1 MPEYSI
7 FKKTLSLK
15 SLWRIAFVW
24 LHVFDLVSWQCVDL
38 QLKSKR
44 TSMWKIQIKFKWFCW
59 EEKLFLEQKKEK
71 I

>member
-44 TSMWKIQIKFKWFCW
+44 TSMWKIQIKFK
-59 EEKLFLEQKKEK
+59 
-71 I
+71 